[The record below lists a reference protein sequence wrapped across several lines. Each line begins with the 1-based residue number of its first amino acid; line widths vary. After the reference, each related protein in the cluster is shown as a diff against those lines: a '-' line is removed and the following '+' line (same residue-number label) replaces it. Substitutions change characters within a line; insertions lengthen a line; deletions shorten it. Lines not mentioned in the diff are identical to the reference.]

1 MSTLHPPSPPTPT
14 PQQQQQKQIP
24 QKQIPSKMS
33 KVILRTA
40 LQKANSAVMCD
51 SSNDVMGAIDAYS
64 EAISLL
70 NRVLTTVEKG
80 SDRRRLQEIHDS
92 YSERIRLLTAIS
104 PKSEID
110 DLYETFDD
118 EEEQKVNQVMNEY
131 YGGEEEVE
139 EEEEEEEEQVENDA
153 KSWLSKPAKRKFS
166 TRQNGAPQYA
176 SIIRHMASS
185 SSLESQQYNNM
196 KRNSNSTTATITT
209 SMNKTDPP
217 SPVSSKSTPTRS
229 TNRKSDSS
237 NNSMNTTEDIPT
249 VRSNSVSTTSSFESL
264 TDQQQEQEQEQEQQ
278 TPLSQVPTHHSV
290 TSQPLSSPPLQEQQQ
305 LEESVSHP
313 LSNTNTNSTTP
324 TTSLSS
330 TQVPREQPTMTLP
343 PLKPTKIEAAGE
355 RTSSLRH
362 QGSNASI
369 RSTINP
375 IRQSSIT
382 SNTLPITHTTNINTG
397 SGFTSIRKK
406 SSNRLSRVSM
416 DGASTMRRN
425 HSNGAVT
432 PLLGLFMRSQNGN
445 DQESSMDYFGHNNN
459 GNNRIGMAYSTDSV
473 MPLENNNQQP
483 PLHLVLSI
491 EKSMDQGA
499 YITPRLYIPKNMW
512 NQPSIRLPHV
522 EIKVAACES
531 LMNDLTKLE
540 QWHKLDDLTGSLK
553 VLEILED
560 AVESLQANLAK
571 KLKRESMNAEQT
583 TSSPNTVMTPQYD
596 SSTSYSS
603 SNSST
608 SSKKSQAFM
617 SWGSKLSKSVERMN
631 AFSLTKTEDQY
642 RNYIE
647 VLQRMLIKIHILTD
661 WWNHYIEMKKDT
673 GRMSPVCDVVLQR
686 LTRICDVVDIVVGG
700 FVVRD
705 MAVLLGK
712 WLKRG
717 GSWVNE

>member
-1 MSTLHPPSPPTPT
+1 MSTLHPPSPPTLT
-14 PQQQQQKQIP
+14 PQQQKQQQIP

-92 YSERIRLLTAIS
+92 YSERIRLLSAIS

-131 YGGEEEVE
+131 YGE
-139 EEEEEEEEQVENDA
+139 EEEEEEEEEEQEEEQVENDA

-166 TRQNGAPQYA
+166 TRQTGAPQYA
-176 SIIRHMASS
+176 SIIRHTASS
-185 SSLESQQYNNM
+185 SSLESQQYNST

-209 SMNKTDPP
+209 PINKTDPP
-217 SPVSSKSTPTRS
+217 SPVSSKSTPTHS
-229 TNRKSDSS
+229 ANRKSDSS
-237 NNSMNTTEDIPT
+237 NHSINTTEDVPT
-249 VRSNSVSTTSSFESL
+249 IRSNSVSTTSSFESL
-264 TDQQQEQEQEQEQQ
+264 TDEQAQEQQ
-278 TPLSQVPTHHSV
+278 ISLSQVPTHHSV
-290 TSQPLSSPPLQEQQQ
+290 SSQPLSPPPPSQEQQQ
-305 LEESVSHP
+305 LEGSASHS
-313 LSNTNTNSTTP
+313 LSNTNINSNTP

-343 PLKPTKIEAAGE
+343 PLKSTKIEAAGE

-369 RSTINP
+369 RSTVNP

-382 SNTLPITHTTNINTG
+382 SNTVPITHTTNINTG

-425 HSNGAVT
+425 HSNGTT

-445 DQESSMDYFGHNNN
+445 DQESSMDYFGHNNNNNNN

-531 LMNDLTKLE
+531 LMNDLAKLE

-571 KLKRESMNAEQT
+571 KLKRESMSAEQT
-583 TSSPNTVMTPQYD
+583 TSSPHTVMTPQYD

-647 VLQRMLIKIHILTD
+647 VLHRMLIKIHILTD

-705 MAVLLGK
+705 MAILLGK

-717 GSWVNE
+717 GTWVNE